1 MVDFIGNLSIEAILG
16 FLILCFGIFFVFV
29 LIKQKNGSK
38 KKVIIKK
45 PINQEENKI
54 IKDETRK
61 TNSLNLVDNK
71 STAIGGIIASQE
83 KKQNRVVKQNK
94 PIGWI
99 SAKSYGEDA
108 KNLNIAKYVPFGDT
122 IISEKKDLTNKEK
135 KQQIIILAVDD
146 SITILKYI
154 SNIFNG
160 SNTYSL
166 LLKDSAQAGL
176 DYLNKTEEK
185 PSIII
190 SDLNMPG
197 MDGKTFINKI
207 KENENF
213 KNIPIIVL
221 AKTPIEAMPLIESKV
236 VNGVLPKPF
245 SKEDLINQID
255 FIL

>member
-1 MVDFIGNLSIEAILG
+1 MEFIGNLSIDAILG
-16 FLILCFGIFFVFV
+16 FLILCFVIFVVFI
-29 LIKQKNGSK
+29 LLKQKKGSK
-38 KKVIIKK
+38 KKIIIKK
-45 PINQEENKI
+45 PIIEEPQQTMKGDS
-54 IKDETRK
+54 KK
-61 TNSLNLVDNK
+61 TNALNLVDNR
-71 STAIGGIIASQE
+71 STAAAGIIGSQE
-83 KKQNRVVKQNK
+83 KKANKSVKQNK

-108 KNLNIAKYVPFGDT
+108 KNLNISKYVPFGDNKN
-122 IISEKKDLTNKEK
+122 SEVKEKNNKEK

-160 SNTYSL
+160 SNSHSL
-166 LLKDSAQAGL
+166 SLKENAQAAL
-176 DYLNKTEEK
+176 DYLKNTDEK

-197 MDGKTFINKI
+197 IDGKTFINKI
-207 KENENF
+207 KENENL

-221 AKTPIEAMPLIESKV
+221 AKTPSEAMPLIESQTI
-236 VNGVLPKPF
+236 NGILPKPF
-245 SKEDLINQID
+245 TKEDLINQID